1 LKKFLQILALG
12 LILFANSAEAGKSKQ
27 TKFQTGK
34 VYEGTIV
41 WKGGVRINLP
51 SGRWTM
57 LGRWGWAVSAVH
69 ASGVT
74 LALLDGNFLKG
85 LVDLGHVDSGGKWIS
100 HVNDWLQS
108 VYIVNKTD
116 GCYERSEYYL
126 VKHYKS
132 GAAFNCLVI
141 RHFDLKKEIYSP
153 DEDAYKGSTP
163 GWFKV
168 WIRKNEI
175 ELPKVMLGS
184 EHVFYAPSVRNK
196 VLMLNYFI
204 NPELYGASKTE
215 FGTEETSEYH
225 RANIDRY
232 PDKKKFMKKW
242 VKLSAK
248 RHKSFEED
256 VGAQKRHKLNLRDL
270 GVGGT
275 TSTKATN
282 SGIGSELKELHK
294 LYLEGALTKEE
305 FEKAKKKLLN

>member
-1 LKKFLQILALG
+1 
-12 LILFANSAEAGKSKQ
+12 
-27 TKFQTGK
+27 
-34 VYEGTIV
+34 
-41 WKGGVRINLP
+41 
-51 SGRWTM
+51 
-57 LGRWGWAVSAVH
+57 
-69 ASGVT
+69 
-74 LALLDGNFLKG
+74 
-85 LVDLGHVDSGGKWIS
+85 
-100 HVNDWLQS
+100 
-108 VYIVNKTD
+108 
-116 GCYERSEYYL
+116 L

-305 FEKAKKKLLN
+305 FEKAKKKLLK